1 MTPSYK
7 TSVAS
12 VKFLMSQ
19 KPKIYIY
26 FIPGSIGLTSS
37 PFSIFFAIIS
47 EPASP
52 KPRAKRAPILLRVYS
67 STTVSIGASFFSSSP
82 PTFRT
87 LESALSWASAKA
99 SCSASSS
106 RSSFSSSSCAAF
118 RGSDVI
124 AYTFLIIFSIG
135 VITRSVVSLEKRSA
149 PAANTKETM
158 NVVVIPRAA

>member
-1 MTPSYK
+1 MTPSYR

-67 STTVSIGASFFSSSP
+67 STTVSIGASFSFSSSFP
-82 PTFRT
+82 IFIT
-87 LESALSWASAKA
+87 LDESAFSWASAKA

-106 RSSFSSSSCAAF
+106 RRSFSSSSCAAL

-124 AYTFLIIFSIG
+124 A
-135 VITRSVVSLEKRSA
+135 
-149 PAANTKETM
+149 
-158 NVVVIPRAA
+158 